1 MSNVSVIH
9 LTVDCHVWTVCSDSF
24 DNTDTSLRYKYC
36 YFWSRSGFGKLFNY
50 DKPGK
55 LL

>member
-24 DNTDTSLRYKYC
+24 DNTDTSDPIKVYNIVTIGLFRYQ
-36 YFWSRSGFGKLFNY
+36 G
-50 DKPGK
+50 
-55 LL
+55 